1 MQLQTRRYTPEE
13 YRELE
18 ARSDGKNE
26 YRDGEMVAMAGGT
39 TEHNEIAGNLY
50 AELRSVLRG
59 KGYKTY
65 IGDVKL
71 WMPQPRLY
79 TYPDVMVIQGAPIY
93 DGPGSSIVTN
103 PLLIGEVLSKST
115 KNYDQGDKFDAYRT
129 IPEFREYLLL
139 DQTQF
144 RVMQH
149 CKTPEGKWL
158 MTEYVGDSSVV
169 ALGTIDLEIPIAALY
184 DGVDLT
190 P

>member
-13 YRELE
+13 YLELE

-26 YRDGEMVAMAGGT
+26 YRDGEIVAMAGGT
-39 TEHNEIAGNLY
+39 TEHNEIALNLASY
-50 AELRSVLRG
+50 LKQQLRRQ
-59 KGYKTY
+59 GYKTY

-79 TYPDVMVIQGAPIY
+79 TYPDVMVIQGAPVY

-139 DQTQF
+139 DQTQW

-158 MTEYVGDSSVV
+158 MTEYSGESSVV
-169 ALGTIDLEIPIAALY
+169 VLSAIDLEIPIDVLY
-184 DGVDLT
+184 DGVELT

>member
-13 YRELE
+13 YLELE

-26 YRDGEMVAMAGGT
+26 YRDGEIVAMAGGT

-50 AELRSVLRG
+50 AELRSALRRQ
-59 KGYKTY
+59 GYKTY

-79 TYPDVMVIQGAPIY
+79 TYPDVMVIQGAPVY

-129 IPEFREYLLL
+129 IPEFQEYLLL
-139 DQTQF
+139 DQTQW

-158 MTEYVGDSSVV
+158 MTEYCGESAVV
-169 ALGTIDLEIPIAALY
+169 VLGAIDLEIPIEVLY
-184 DGVDLT
+184 EGVDLT

>member
-13 YRELE
+13 YRSLE
-18 ARSDGKNE
+18 ARSDDKNE
-26 YRDGEMVAMAGGT
+26 YRDGEIVAMAGGT

-50 AELRSVLRG
+50 AYLRSGLRG
-59 KGYKTY
+59 QGYKTY

-79 TYPDVMVIQGAPIY
+79 TYPDVMVIQGAPVY
-93 DGPGSSIVTN
+93 DGPGSTIVTN

-129 IPEFREYLLL
+129 IPEFCEYLLL
-139 DQTQF
+139 DQTQW

-149 CKTPEGKWL
+149 CKTSEGKWL
-158 MTEYVGDSSVV
+158 MTEYCGAAAVV
-169 ALGTIDLEIPIAALY
+169 ALSAIDLEIPIDVLY

>member
-1 MQLQTRRYTPEE
+1 MQLQTQRYTPEE
-13 YRELE
+13 YLALE
-18 ARSDGKNE
+18 ARSDDKNE
-26 YRDGEMVAMAGGT
+26 YRNGEIVAMAGGT

-50 AELRSVLRG
+50 AYLRSSLRG
-59 KGYKTY
+59 QGYKTY

-79 TYPDVMVIQGAPIY
+79 TYPDVMVIQGAPVY

-115 KNYDQGDKFDAYRT
+115 KNYDQGDKFDADRT

-149 CKTPEGKWL
+149 CKTAEGKWL
-158 MTEYVGDSSVV
+158 MTEYWGESAVV
-169 ALGTIDLEIPIAALY
+169 VLGVIDLEIPIGVLY
-184 DGVDLT
+184 DGVGLT